1 MPSKRRTLS
10 SFMAL
15 FIFLISSLIACGLKN
30 SFFFKT
36 QTAEIMK
43 NIAFAIKNGFSSI
56 KLKSDSISKDKTI
69 CAKQIRKKYTIPVFF
84 LVIQEVKKYEE
95 IRTNIREI
103 KNIYPT
109 LLTCSLR
116 NCKIYIYFVLPL
128 RML

>member
-1 MPSKRRTLS
+1 MAPFILWI
-10 SFMAL
+10 SF
-15 FIFLISSLIACGLKN
+15 FIPCGLKN
-30 SFFFKT
+30 SLLFET
-36 QTAEIMK
+36 RTTEIRK
-43 NIAFAIKNGFSSI
+43 NIAFAIKNDFSEI
-56 KLKSDSISKDKTI
+56 KLKSDSISNDKII

-84 LVIQEVKKYEE
+84 FVIQEVKKYEE

-128 RML
+128 HML